1 MLQSGFEPCI
11 SKVKIKL
18 CIAIFQKI
26 IISYFAS
33 FRIQTSYHKIQFTFS
48 YFCHNQDLN
57 SELFV
62 LFRSKFNWNLEAFSD
77 LSTRRLFTE
86 DRHANGFFFILSL
99 RFRGPLR
106 FFRGL
111 KSSFAS
117 IRMEPI
123 CLRPWNSPLDS
134 YACRHSDDAF
144 IGLVA

>member
-1 MLQSGFEPCI
+1 MCMKVRIHNFAAIRIRTMYLKSQNQTLSG
-11 SKVKIKL
+11 KIR
-18 CIAIFQKI
+18 FFSQKI
-26 IISYFAS
+26 IVSYFAS
-33 FRIQTSYHKIQFTFS
+33 FRIQTLYHEIQFTFS

-62 LFRSKFNWNLEAFSD
+62 LFRSKFKLNLEAFSD

-123 CLRPWNSPLDS
+123 CLRP
-134 YACRHSDDAF
+134 
-144 IGLVA
+144 